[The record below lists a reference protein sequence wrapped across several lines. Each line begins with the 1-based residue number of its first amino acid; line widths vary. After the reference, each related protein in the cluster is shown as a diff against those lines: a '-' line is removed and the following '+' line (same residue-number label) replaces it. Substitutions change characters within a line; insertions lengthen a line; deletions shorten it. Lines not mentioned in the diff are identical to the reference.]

1 MPELPFIFPPIETYQ
16 SSAFVLGIMRAH
28 PKYADILHNG
38 YIKLECN
45 MSRSRQ

>member
-28 PKYADILHNG
+28 PKYADILHNCFVF
-38 YIKLECN
+38 LH
-45 MSRSRQ
+45 SSFT